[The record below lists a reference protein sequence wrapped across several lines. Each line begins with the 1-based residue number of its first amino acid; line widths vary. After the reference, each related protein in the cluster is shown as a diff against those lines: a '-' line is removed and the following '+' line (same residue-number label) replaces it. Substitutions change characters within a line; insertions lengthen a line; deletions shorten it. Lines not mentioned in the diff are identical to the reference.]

1 MKLFLLAALVLAIET
16 PGFAIAKDLKLN
28 GGGWDYI
35 LMQMTERNIFGKIQ
49 TKFGDQRV
57 LKVRFIDD
65 PDSKN

>member
-1 MKLFLLAALVLAIET
+1 MKLVLLSAFVLALVT
-16 PGFAIAKDLKLN
+16 PEVAIAKDLKLN

-65 PDSKN
+65 PDNKN